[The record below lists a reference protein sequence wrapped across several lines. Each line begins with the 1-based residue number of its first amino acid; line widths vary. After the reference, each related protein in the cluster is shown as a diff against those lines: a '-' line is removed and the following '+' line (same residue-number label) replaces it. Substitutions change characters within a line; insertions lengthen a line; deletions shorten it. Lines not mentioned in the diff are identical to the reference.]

1 VNIGAA
7 SAALAGLR
15 REPGPDVPG
24 SPDLLGTRPD
34 EPKGAGSHDLG
45 LRIISAAILAP
56 LAIVAAYIGGWP
68 FVAFWGAA
76 ALAIWW
82 EWIRLVQ
89 PDAHRGAFIA
99 GACALIIEASLA
111 GTGRLVVAILI
122 ALLGALAAGAMAT
135 RNSLWTAGGVLYA
148 SSLLLA
154 LVFIRNSAEVG
165 FIAIIFL
172 FAVVWATDIFGYF
185 VGRTMGG
192 PKLAPSISP
201 KKTWSGAI
209 GGLLGAAAATL
220 AIAMAIREVPLLTAL
235 TLGLTLS
242 VVAQAGD
249 LFESQLKRRFVAK
262 DASGLIPGH
271 GGVMDRLDG
280 FLAAAVAMAL
290 FGMARVSAGAPMRG
304 FVVW

>member
-1 VNIGAA
+1 M
-7 SAALAGLR
+7 AGLR
-15 REPGPDVPG
+15 REPDLDVPG
-24 SPDLLGTRPD
+24 SPPLLGTRPD
-34 EPKGAGSHDLG
+34 QPKGAGSRDLA

-56 LAIVAAYIGGWP
+56 LAIAAAYIGGWP

-82 EWIRLVQ
+82 EWVRLVQ
-89 PDAHRGAFIA
+89 PDAHRNAFIA
-99 GACALIIEASLA
+99 GACAVIIEALLA
-111 GTGRLVVAILI
+111 GTGRLVVAVLI
-122 ALLGALAAGAMAT
+122 ALLGALAVGATAT

-148 SSLLLA
+148 SVLLLA
-154 LVFIRNSAEVG
+154 LVFIRSDAEFG
-165 FIAIIFL
+165 FMAIIFL

-185 VGRTMGG
+185 IGRAMGG

-209 GGLLGAAAATL
+209 GGMLGAVAAALAL
-220 AIAMAIREVPLLTAL
+220 AIAIREASWLMAL
-235 TLGLTLS
+235 TLGFTLS

-249 LFESQLKRRFVAK
+249 LFESQLKRRFAAK

-280 FLAAAVAMAL
+280 FLAAAVALAL
-290 FGMARVSAGAPMRG
+290 FGMARAGAAAPMRE
-304 FVVW
+304 FIVW